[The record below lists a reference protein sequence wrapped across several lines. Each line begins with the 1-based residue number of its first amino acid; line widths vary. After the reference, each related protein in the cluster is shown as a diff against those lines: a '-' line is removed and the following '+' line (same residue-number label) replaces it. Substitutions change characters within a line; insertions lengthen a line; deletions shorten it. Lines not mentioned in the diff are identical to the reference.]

1 MLRADGCQARSESRA
16 RATYSECVPT
26 IAHLSDLH
34 FGREDPRVVAALSA
48 QLNADPPDLIAVS
61 GDFTQRATEAQFTA
75 AAKFFYGLP
84 EPRIAVPGNHDIPL
98 HNVFN
103 RFFFP
108 LANFRRHIV
117 QTTRPVFDDGHL
129 CVVGLNTA
137 RRLGRRWKGFWKD
150 GILRT
155 DDVAHAC
162 KVFATTNAPLKILV
176 AHHPLQVE
184 HEGFRGDL
192 VRLGQQALRAIA
204 NAGCDA
210 ILYGHIHVPHAILG
224 VEEALQTPRSMLCV
238 MAGTATSVRLRMD
251 MVNSYN
257 RLWFD
262 GDRCTID
269 VMAWDG
275 NDFISKLTRSF
286 ARDSTGWNEG

>member
-1 MLRADGCQARSESRA
+1 M
-16 RATYSECVPT
+16 PT

-48 QLNADPPDLIAVS
+48 QLNEDPPDLIAVS
-61 GDFTQRATEAQFTA
+61 GDFTQRATDVQFA
-75 AAKFFYGLP
+75 AASRFFYGLP

-98 HNVFN
+98 YNVF
-103 RFFFP
+103 RRTFFP

-117 QTTRPVFDDGHL
+117 ETMRPTFDDGHL

-137 RRLGRRWKGFWKD
+137 RRLGRRWRGFWKD
-150 GILRT
+150 GILRES
-155 DDVAHAC
+155 DVAYAC
-162 KVFATTNAPLKILV
+162 KVFASTSAPLRLLV
-176 AHHPLQVE
+176 AHHPVRVE
-184 HEGFRGDL
+184 HDFLQGDV
-192 VRLGQQALRAIA
+192 VRLGRQALRALA
-204 NAGCDA
+204 AAGCDA

-224 VEEALQTPRSMLCV
+224 VEESIQAPRSMLCV
-238 MAGTATSVRLRMD
+238 MAGTATSVRMRLGSA
-251 MVNSYN
+251 NSYN

-275 NDFISKLTRSF
+275 TTFVPSLSRTFTRD
-286 ARDSTGWNEG
+286 AAGWVEDVGESVSR